1 MKDLKEGQN
10 VSISLYNL
18 EKKYGG
24 VKGLAQSLKTNLSV
38 SLLYSKNFRPVPLE
52 EKMTKKHVWKCN
64 LLYVFII
71 FCRFGSNKLKVRK
84 MRTLWEMILENFED
98 TIL

>member
-1 MKDLKEGQN
+1 
-10 VSISLYNL
+10 
-18 EKKYGG
+18 
-24 VKGLAQSLKTNLSV
+24 
-38 SLLYSKNFRPVPLE
+38 
-52 EKMTKKHVWKCN
+52 MTKKHDWKCN
-64 LLYVFII
+64 FSCVFIT